1 VGNLK
6 SGRSH
11 TEVQEDSGGDGLL
24 DGKGSLGLEGANL
37 LLRLLRGGD
46 CEGSV

>member
-1 VGNLK
+1 MK
-6 SGRSH
+6 RERSR

-37 LLRLLRGGD
+37 LLGLLRGGD